1 MRDRVVDEHGR
12 LTAETITEAERIF
25 LERPDLL
32 AQFARETSTIL
43 RDAARRPSPARSA
56 RELLE
61 ESYRAEARALAAIAA
76 ARRTL
81 KCENLPEEAPALTSP
96 GERRR

>member
-1 MRDRVVDEHGR
+1 MDSVVDEHGR
-12 LTAETITEAERIF
+12 LTAETKAELARI
-25 LERPDLL
+25 LRERPDLL
-32 AQFARETSTIL
+32 ELYVDGLSTIL

-56 RELLE
+56 RDVDEPQ
-61 ESYRAEARALAAIAA
+61 
-76 ARRTL
+76 